1 MDERY
6 SYRPQFSFTG
16 PMTPMVKKIIIT
28 SVAVYILQV
37 ISQLQGIEFISYF
50 GLIPYQVTHNYFVYQ
65 LASYIFLHGGLM
77 HLIINMFVLS
87 MFGGEIEYALGSRR
101 FLFYYLLCGV
111 GSGIVT
117 SVFLH
122 DSIIPVVGASGAI
135 YGLLLAYGL
144 FFPNR
149 MVLFM
154 FIFPIKVKYMVV
166 IFAFIEFMSTI
177 NYSQDGISHVTHL
190 GGMII
195 GLIYL
200 LWFRGNLNREG
211 IKRQF
216 RRFKQDSDH
225 DEHMTL
231 H

>member
-1 MDERY
+1 
-6 SYRPQFSFTG
+6 
-16 PMTPMVKKIIIT
+16 MTPMVKKIIIA
-28 SVAVYILQV
+28 SIAVYVLQV
-37 ISQLQGIEFISYF
+37 ILQLQRIEFVSYL
-50 GLIPYQVTHNYFVYQ
+50 GLIPYQVMHNYFVYQ
-65 LASYIFLHGGLM
+65 LASYMFLHGGLM

-87 MFGGEIEYALGSRR
+87 MFGGEIEYALGSKR

-111 GSGIVT
+111 GSGVVT
-117 SVFLH
+117 SIFLS
-122 DSIIPVVGASGAI
+122 DSLIPVVGASGAI

-154 FIFPIKVKYMVV
+154 FLFPIKVKYMVV

-195 GLIYL
+195 GLMYL
-200 LWFRGNLNREG
+200 LWFRGNLNIRG
-211 IKRQF
+211 MK
-216 RRFKQDSDH
+216 KQLRKFTQDEDH